1 MIKNFCLNCGEIG
14 HGYKRCKEPTI
25 SIGIICM
32 KFSNKVIKNKILQN
46 FKLNKKNNL
55 DKKINFNKCNILK
68 KYIND
73 IKFLL
78 IRRKHSLGYLEFI
91 RGKYDIQDEKKILK
105 LFSIMTPYEKEDILK
120 NDFDLLWT
128 NIWKKTSYIQIYQ
141 IEYNKSKN
149 KFNKLRETS
158 RLRELIKKSKLLF
171 KTPEW
176 GFPKGKRSKQENNL
190 QTAIREFNEETN
202 LKNKDIVIIENL
214 EPFSEVFIGSN
225 NKKYKHIYYFGI
237 YNGLEDDLK
246 VKNYENEFEEIGDI
260 GWFNYIETY
269 ELIRD
274 YHFDRK
280 KIITKIFNNIALSID
295 NISKVKNEL
304 SLEN

>member
-1 MIKNFCLNCGEIG
+1 MIKNFCLNCGESG

-25 SIGIICM
+25 SIGIICI
-32 KFSNKVIKNKILQN
+32 KFSNEIIKNKIVQN
-46 FKLNKKNNL
+46 LKLNKQNNL
-55 DKKINFNKCNILK
+55 DKKINFNRCNLLQN
-68 KYIND
+68 YLHD

-91 RGKYDIQDEKKILK
+91 RGKYDVTDTNKIIK
-105 LFSIMTPYEKEDILK
+105 LFSIMTPYEKEKILK
-120 NDFDLLWT
+120 HNFDFLWT
-128 NIWKKTSYIQIYQ
+128 SIWKKTSYIQIYQ

-149 KFNKLRETS
+149 KFNKLKETNK
-158 RLRELIKKSKLLF
+158 LRNLIKKSKLLF

-176 GFPKGKRSKQENNL
+176 GFPKGKRSKQESNL
-190 QTAIREFNEETN
+190 QTAIREFREETN
-202 LKNKDIVIIENL
+202 LQNNDITIIDNL
-214 EPFSEVFIGSN
+214 KPFVEVFTGSN

-237 YNGLEDDLK
+237 YNGEKNNLE
-246 VKNYENEFEEIGDI
+246 VKDYGNEFEEIGDI

-269 ELIRD
+269 ELIRN

-280 KIITKIFNNIALSID
+280 KIITQIFNNFATIIHRIFQF
-295 NISKVKNEL
+295 NNQI

>member
-237 YNGLEDDLK
+237 YNGLEYDLK